1 MLRFPSFS
9 VRTAVLPVLFSG
21 LFLLSACKESTT
33 APDTASPSTTTE
45 AQLYAMGKSS
55 AGFTFYK
62 LSTDTIAKGGN
73 SGHPDARLRTRYNAI
88 AAHYLDASGKV
99 KTGTVFP
106 DSSLIVKELF
116 TGSTLTTYVF
126 LFKKKNDTNADAN
139 GWVWA
144 ETDPSGAATYP
155 VGNKGSGCIS
165 CHSSGIDFTRM
176 NDAHP

>member
-1 MLRFPSFS
+1 MFRFSPFS
-9 VRTAVLPVLFSG
+9 VHSAVFSVLFTG
-21 LFLLSACKESTT
+21 LFLLSSCKESAT
-33 APDTASPSTTTE
+33 APDPATPSTTTE

-55 AGFTFYK
+55 AGFTFYR
-62 LSTDTIAKGGN
+62 LSTDTLSKGGN

-99 KTGTVFP
+99 KTGTAFP

-116 TGSTLTTYVF
+116 TGSTLTTYVY

-144 ETDPSGAATYP
+144 ETDPSGAATYA
-155 VGNKGSGCIS
+155 VTNKGAGCIS

-176 NDAHP
+176 NDTHP